1 VPYVCVHGRGK
12 GIGRGRWDLPMQ
24 LDKWAP
30 SAADYKLGKVLKQAA
45 FDSKYDIYHLKYLSI
60 FLNSCQMFSKALKT
74 KSLGERISIN
84 GVGNTKISLHII
96 LLIEAQKR
104 IKIKNKIL
112 FNRGI

>member
-1 VPYVCVHGRGK
+1 MQYAVCS
-12 GIGRGRWDLPMQ
+12 L
-24 LDKWAP
+24 P
-30 SAADYKLGKVLKQAA
+30 SAFCTA
-45 FDSKYDIYHLKYLSI
+45 YLSKNQHFI
-60 FLNSCQMFSKALKT
+60 A

-96 LLIEAQKR
+96 LLIESQKR